1 MPKEEV
7 KTQLKDDGDAR
18 LRAVLSGIE
27 PELRRLNAVI
37 SNLTVLAIA
46 QDNIEPT
53 ALTVLAEVGS
63 DAIGRASSS
72 WRDAFDLVHAA
83 QRRSAT

>member
-1 MPKEEV
+1 MPKDEV
-7 KTQLKDDGDAR
+7 ATQHKDDGDVR
-18 LRAVLSGIE
+18 LRAILSGIE

-37 SNLTVLAIA
+37 SNLTVLAA
-46 QDNIEPT
+46 SQDNIEAT

-63 DAIGRASSS
+63 DAIGRATSS